1 MNKQMNKQLSKQL
14 LLAGVLL
21 SATAFAFAHAKLQAA
36 EPKADSVLDATPKFI
51 HLTFNTALEPAF
63 SKIELTDAHD
73 VAVILPKT
81 AVGADNSMSA
91 DVPAIK
97 AGEYHVKWSTMTRDG
112 HKVKGGYKFS
122 VK

>member
-1 MNKQMNKQLSKQL
+1 MNKQL

-36 EPKADSVLDATPKFI
+36 EPKADSVLAAAPKTI
-51 HLTFNTALEPAF
+51 HLAFNTALEPAF
-63 SKIELTDAHD
+63 SKIELADPQD

-81 AVGADNSMSA
+81 TVGADNSMSA
-91 DVPAIK
+91 EVPPIK
-97 AGEYHVKWSTMTRDG
+97 PGEYHVKWSTMTRDG
-112 HKVKGGYKFS
+112 HKVKGEYKFS